1 MNTDAKTITWMV
13 IVVWGLGM
21 VYVGSRIEWWYH
33 EESGVSMAGTLSDR
47 LDRERPHQTEIFASE
62 ICGERLR
69 FESFFPDAYWS
80 AMPEQAISRHFTLYG
95 QYRNIIWMALGMKDR
110 FCLARFEIAMRRH
123 DCAWP
128 FPYCNRYSW
137 QSLDEVRLIDR
148 ITTRPAAPPGVRAL
162 FPGECVTGE
171 LAAGTSARF
180 QVEIPGLGQRLK
192 IVAFGDNRRDG
203 LLEVEIEKNGQALG
217 SYRRKDYVDEP
228 AGGTY
233 QILLRAP
240 PQDMKRYLVL
250 AYWGYS
256 HDLCAMSPEWRRTDE
271 VNPPQEEESE
281 Q

>member
-1 MNTDAKTITWMV
+1 MTRTQKIGW
-13 IVVWGLGM
+13 IVAGVWGLGM
-21 VYVGSRIEWWYH
+21 IYVGRRIEWGYH
-33 EESGVSMAGTLSDR
+33 EESGLRMAGELSDEKFDVRKPGFAYAFALEACGEKLEFEKLSDVYVSM
-47 LDRERPHQTEIFASE
+47 
-62 ICGERLR
+62 
-69 FESFFPDAYWS
+69 
-80 AMPEQAISRHFTLYG
+80 MPEHAISRHFTLYG
-95 QYRNIIWMALGMKDR
+95 QFRNTIWAALGTKDK

-137 QSLDEVRLIDR
+137 QSLDEVRFIDR
-148 ITTRPAAPPGVRAL
+148 ITTRPTAPPGVRAL

-171 LAAGTSARF
+171 LAAGASARF
-180 QVEIPGLGQRLK
+180 QVEIPSFGQKLN
-192 IVAFGDNRRDG
+192 IEAFGDNRRDG
-203 LLEVEIEKNGQALG
+203 LLEVEIEKNGQAMG
-217 SYRRKDYVDEP
+217 SYTRKDYVDEP

-250 AYWGYS
+250 AYWGYN
-256 HDLCAMSPEWRRTDE
+256 HNLCAMSPEWRRTDE